1 MAVFACQYRLMKFAR
16 FIHRLSLFVALL
28 GIIVG
33 PMSIGT
39 AGSAMASSAAA
50 SMEAMT
56 GMGMSSDMH
65 CCPDS
70 QSTKPDCG
78 KGCPLALVCTTAIV
92 ADVADEHSWSVAIPW
107 LSHRFDMMLHAQL
120 ASTLIDPPVRPP
132 KA

>member
-1 MAVFACQYRLMKFAR
+1 MASSACQYWLMTFAR
-16 FIHRLSLFVALL
+16 SIHRVFLFVALL

-39 AGSAMASSAAA
+39 AGSAMASSGAGQ
-50 SMEAMT
+50 MEAMA
-56 GMGMSSDMH
+56 GMGMASDMH

-70 QSTKPDCG
+70 QPIKPDCG
-78 KGCPLALVCTTAIV
+78 KSCPLALVCTTAIV
-92 ADVADEHSWSVAIPW
+92 ANVADQHIWSVAIPW
-107 LSHRFDMMLHAQL
+107 LSHRFDMMPHAQL